1 MSTPSPTPAGGRVH
15 LPRLADVVA
24 ERIRES
30 ILLGELQDGERLP
43 PLDTMLEQF
52 GVSAPSMREALRVLE
67 AEGLVVVQRGGIG
80 GAIVRRPTPR
90 TAAYTLALVLRSHGT
105 DKGDVAEAVTV
116 LEPACVRLCA
126 LRDDRREAVVPEL
139 RAINAAAAGLAES
152 DGLAFNDAMLD
163 FHRAVVRLSGNDTLD
178 VVTRALGHISLA
190 DLRAW
195 VSDSDARG
203 EYPASEVR
211 TRELGRHER
220 ITDLIEAGDAV
231 GAEDAMRD
239 HLERSAH
246 TVTDHGEPTVDPRSV
261 RFSPLRD

>member
-24 ERIRES
+24 ERIREA

-43 PLDTMLEQF
+43 PLDAMLEQF

-67 AEGLVVVQRGGIG
+67 AEGLIVVQRGGIG
-80 GAIVRRPTPR
+80 GAIVRRPTAR
-90 TAAYTLALVLRSHGT
+90 TAAYTLALVLRSRGT
-105 DKGDVAEAVTV
+105 EKGDVSDAVMV

-126 LRDDRREAVVPEL
+126 LRADRADAVVPEL
-139 RAINAAAAGLAES
+139 QTLNAAAEALASS

-163 FHRAVVRLSGNDTLD
+163 FHRAVVRLSGNETLA

-203 EYPASEVR
+203 EYPSPDVR
-211 TRELGRHER
+211 TRELSRHAH
-220 ITDLIEAGDAV
+220 ITDLIEAGDAA
-231 GAEDAMRD
+231 GAEEAMRD
-239 HLERSAH
+239 HLDRSAH
-246 TVTDHGEPTVDPRSV
+246 TVSDHGEPTVDPKTV

>member
-24 ERIRES
+24 ERIREA

-43 PLDTMLEQF
+43 PLDAMLEQF

-67 AEGLVVVQRGGIG
+67 AEGLIVVQRGGIG
-80 GAIVRRPTPR
+80 GAIVRRPTAR
-90 TAAYTLALVLRSHGT
+90 TAAYTLALVLRSRGT
-105 DKGDVAEAVTV
+105 EKGDVSDAVMV

-126 LRDDRREAVVPEL
+126 LRADRADAVVPEL
-139 RAINAAAAGLAES
+139 RTLNAAAEALASS

-163 FHRAVVRLSGNDTLD
+163 FHRAVVRLSGNETLA
-178 VVTRALGHISLA
+178 V
-190 DLRAW
+190 LRAW

-203 EYPASEVR
+203 EYPSPDVR
-211 TRELGRHER
+211 TRELSRHAH
-220 ITDLIEAGDAV
+220 ITDLIEAGDAA
-231 GAEDAMRD
+231 GAEEAMRD
-239 HLERSAH
+239 HLDRSAH
-246 TVTDHGEPTVDPRSV
+246 TVSDHGEPTVDPKTV

>member
-1 MSTPSPTPAGGRVH
+1 MTTSSPTPAGGRVH

-67 AEGLVVVQRGGIG
+67 AEGLIVVQRGGIG
-80 GAIVRRPTPR
+80 GAIVRRPSPR
-90 TAAYTLALVLRSHGT
+90 TAAYTLALVLRSRGT
-105 DKGDVAEAVTV
+105 DKADVSEAVTV
-116 LEPACVRLCA
+116 LEPACARLCA
-126 LRDDRREAVVPEL
+126 LRDDRAEAVVPEL
-139 RAINAAAAGLAES
+139 RASNEAAAQLASS

-163 FHRAVVRLSGNDTLD
+163 FHRAVVRLSGNDTLA

-203 EYPASEVR
+203 EYPDVEVR
-211 TRELGRHER
+211 TRELGRHEH
-220 ITDLIEAGDAV
+220 ITDLIAAGDAT
-231 GAEDAMRD
+231 GAEAAMRD
-239 HLERSAH
+239 HLDHRAQ
-246 TVTDHGEPTVDPRSV
+246 TVDEGELTVDPKTV
-261 RFSPLRD
+261 RYSPLRD